1 MVWFGAIAELTS
13 VGATTFISLIGTTR
27 IVASRAAQRTAA
39 SDAGDPSTP
48 TTMLDRAACLHI
60 ASSPLEVPLAIMAPT
75 PVAVIVAA
83 NNVTMPTMSKRTL
96 ATTRVFRWAAAEF
109 RQGGRSQLLGDTFSW
124 RRRCAGR
131 APSVPRSPRRH
142 RTNSRPHRYAP
153 RRD

>member
-1 MVWFGAIAELTS
+1 
-13 VGATTFISLIGTTR
+13 LIGTTR
-27 IVASRAAQRTAA
+27 IIASRAAQRTAA

-60 ASSPLEVPLAIMAPT
+60 ASSPLEVPLAIMVPT

-109 RQGGRSQLLGDTFSW
+109 RQGGRSQLLGDHVQLAASV
-124 RRRCAGR
+124 RR
-131 APSVPRSPRRH
+131 S
-142 RTNSRPHRYAP
+142 RTVGTEITATAA
-153 RRD
+153 DQ